1 MSIPTLPFIAVHF
14 LLFISIPASANLF
27 SISNVPI
34 DEDTIRLK
42 NTEMIV
48 CRVVEIDPHYI
59 FYQLPDSDSLQV
71 LVPIA
76 DVESVHFENGFVEH
90 FEHYQKSED
99 TLMSFNEGF
108 TDAHKFYKGKRDFN
122 KGVLDGVMTY
132 FIYSGIIM
140 LVLDFRKQAVIN
152 SNSDIPDFEKYS
164 SNEYYKKGYAASANA
179 TTKRKL
185 LGGYLVGLVSL
196 PLILIGIVIA
206 IIATSV

>member
-1 MSIPTLPFIAVHF
+1 MSFSAIKFTALNF
-14 LLFISIPASANLF
+14 LLFISLSASANLF
-27 SISNVPI
+27 SVSTVPK

-48 CRVVEIDPHYI
+48 CRVIEIDPHYI
-59 FYQLPDSDSLQV
+59 FYELTASDRLQI

-76 DVESVHFENGFVEH
+76 DVESIHFENGFVEH

-99 TLMSFNEGF
+99 TLMSFGEGF
-108 TDAHKFYKGKRDFN
+108 SDAHQFYKGRKDFN
-122 KGVLDGVMTY
+122 KGILDGVMTY

-152 SNSDIPDFEKYS
+152 SNSDIPDYEKYR
-164 SNEYYKKGYAASANA
+164 SNEYYKKGYTESANA
-179 TTKRKL
+179 IKKRKL
-185 LGGYLVGLVSL
+185 LGGYLVGLISL
-196 PLILIGIVIA
+196 PVILTAIIIA